1 MEYITSDG
9 VISGS
14 CAVHEINLFAGLDD
28 DSRDALRLL
37 KSDQLLFS
45 ANDTIYQGGQTAHSV
60 YVLLDGHVKLF
71 KTTSNG
77 KEQIIRVVRPGEIF
91 GFDGL
96 VDRLYNHSAVPLKR
110 AEVCRIEVERLHDL
124 SERRAEIERLIMVHC
139 IKELQHADERLLE
152 LGAKRSAERLA
163 SFLLSWC
170 DSDHAENGWTPLIL
184 SRREISQLLG
194 LTIETVSRLF
204 ATWKREG
211 LIQEKSQAIFLA
223 DRERLQTLADSR
235 D

>member
-1 MEYITSDG
+1 MENLSTGGDTAKQCAIHNLSAFSELGED
-9 VISGS
+9 SRKALQ
-14 CAVHEINLFAGLDD
+14 AVHSERASYSSGE
-28 DSRDALRLL
+28 
-37 KSDQLLFS
+37 
-45 ANDTIYQGGQTAHSV
+45 TIYASGKPAQSV
-60 YVLLDGHVKLF
+60 YILHDGYVKLF

-96 VDRLYNHSAVPLKR
+96 VDHLYNHSAVPLKH
-110 AEVCRIEVERLHDL
+110 AEVCRLPIDRLQSMEGSHSEVERL
-124 SERRAEIERLIMVHC
+124 IMIHC

-152 LGAKRSAERLA
+152 LGAKKSAERLA

-170 DSDHAENGWTPLIL
+170 EPDADDGWTPLVL

-194 LTIETVSRLF
+194 LTIETISRLF

-211 LIQEKSQAIFLA
+211 LIEEKQQSIHLA
-223 DRERLQTLADSR
+223 DRDKLQALAESR
-235 D
+235 H